1 MNFSNKYFYFIIVL
15 VLVLSSCI
23 KDVDITTPGQ
33 ETTIV
38 YGMLDIKNTKHF
50 LRIQKAFL
58 DKNQSALVMAK
69 ETDSIYYPNILD
81 VKITDLANGNTYTL
95 NRFYGDTA
103 GILKDTGIF
112 SSSPNILYT
121 FDASLNKDHRYI
133 LKVRNTNTNNEAEAQ
148 INIANIPK
156 IQFPISNI
164 EIGIVDT
171 VPYTI
176 KWQSAPYGITY
187 DLVVRFNYSEKNLT
201 TGAVTNKVY
210 EYAAF
215 RGASGSNL
223 SGGETIEKKIIK
235 SEIYKRLASSL
246 QVNNNLERTID
257 PSNTLE
263 FVIYVAGDEY
273 DKYIQIKN
281 AQGGITSVNF
291 LPTYTN
297 INNGLGLLS
306 SRTFVK
312 ADRIRINQISRDSLS
327 YGIYTKDLNFTP

>member
-23 KDVDITTPGQ
+23 KDVDITAPGQ

-133 LKVRNTNTNNEAEAQ
+133 LKVRQTMKQ
-148 INIANIPK
+148 K
-156 IQFPISNI
+156 L
-164 EIGIVDT
+164 
-171 VPYTI
+171 
-176 KWQSAPYGITY
+176 K
-187 DLVVRFNYSEKNLT
+187 
-201 TGAVTNKVY
+201 
-210 EYAAF
+210 
-215 RGASGSNL
+215 
-223 SGGETIEKKIIK
+223 
-235 SEIYKRLASSL
+235 
-246 QVNNNLERTID
+246 
-257 PSNTLE
+257 
-263 FVIYVAGDEY
+263 
-273 DKYIQIKN
+273 
-281 AQGGITSVNF
+281 
-291 LPTYTN
+291 
-297 INNGLGLLS
+297 
-306 SRTFVK
+306 
-312 ADRIRINQISRDSLS
+312 
-327 YGIYTKDLNFTP
+327 